1 MALLAFGHDRALSY
15 FLDENIY
22 ASPFFTKSHEFS
34 KELIMKL
41 SRFLFYMLM
50 TGWLNLAFASTTTN
64 AAEYKPKVG
73 QEGKDVIWV
82 PTPEG
87 LIDKMLEAAKV
98 SDKDTLY
105 DLGAGDGIIAITAT
119 RKYGA
124 KSVGI
129 EYNPEMAQFARRKVA
144 EAGLTDKV
152 KIITGDIFQEDFSS
166 ATVVTLYL
174 MPHLNLKLRPIL
186 LKMKPG
192 TRVVSNTFTMGE
204 WEPDETVFDQHW
216 KGYFW
221 VVPAQIEGAW
231 VMTGMEGGPLRLNI
245 SQSYQNIGGTLSR
258 GGQTL
263 ALLGAKLR
271 GDEVKFQFVTP
282 DRKVHAFSGRLEGR
296 RLTGT
301 VVADYS
307 STSVEMTRP

>member
-1 MALLAFGHDRALSY
+1 LILEEYTHAP
-15 FLDENIY
+15 
-22 ASPFFTKSHEFS
+22 PFFTKSHEFS
-34 KELIMKL
+34 KELNMKL
-41 SRFLFYMLM
+41 SRFLLYVLL
-50 TGWLNLAFASTTTN
+50 TSWLNLAFASTTTN
-64 AAEYKPKVG
+64 STDYKPKVG

-98 SDKDTLY
+98 SDKDTLF

-174 MPHLNLKLRPIL
+174 MPHLNIKLRPIL

-192 TRVVSNTFTMGE
+192 TRVVSNTFNMGD
-204 WEPDETVFDQHW
+204 WEPDETVLDQHW
-216 KGYFW
+216 RAHFW

-231 VMTGMEGGPLRLNI
+231 VMKGMEGGPLRLNI
-245 SQSYQNIGGTLSR
+245 SQSYQNIGGTLIR

-263 ALLGAKLR
+263 DLLGAKLR
-271 GDEVKFQFVTP
+271 GDEVKFQYITP

>member
-1 MALLAFGHDRALSY
+1 
-15 FLDENIY
+15 
-22 ASPFFTKSHEFS
+22 
-34 KELIMKL
+34 MKL
-41 SRFLFYMLM
+41 SRFLLYVLV
-50 TGWLNLAFASTTTN
+50 TSWLNLALASTTTPS
-64 AAEYKPKVG
+64 AEYKPQVG

-87 LIDKMLEAAKV
+87 LIDKMLAAAKV
-98 SDKDTLY
+98 NDKDTLF
-105 DLGAGDGIIAITAT
+105 DLGAGDGIIAITAA
-119 RKYGA
+119 RQYGA

-144 EAGLTDKV
+144 EAGMTDKV
-152 KIITGDIFQEDFSS
+152 KIITGDIFQEDFSA

-245 SQSYQNIGGTLSR
+245 SQSFQNIGGTLTR

-263 ALLGAKLR
+263 TLLGAKLR

>member
-1 MALLAFGHDRALSY
+1 LILEEYTHAP
-15 FLDENIY
+15 
-22 ASPFFTKSHEFS
+22 PFFTKSHEFS

-41 SRFLFYMLM
+41 SRFLLYVLLAS
-50 TGWLNLAFASTTTN
+50 WLNLAFASTTTN
-64 AAEYKPKVG
+64 SAEYKPKVG

-87 LIDKMLEAAKV
+87 LIDKMLAAAKV
-98 SDKDTLY
+98 NDKDTLF
-105 DLGAGDGIIAITAT
+105 DLGAGDGIIAITAA

-129 EYNPEMAQFARRKVA
+129 EYNPDMAQFARRKVA

-245 SQSYQNIGGTLSR
+245 SQSFQNIGGTLTR

>member
-1 MALLAFGHDRALSY
+1 
-15 FLDENIY
+15 
-22 ASPFFTKSHEFS
+22 
-34 KELIMKL
+34 MKL
-41 SRFLFYMLM
+41 SRFLFYVLL
-50 TGWLNLAFASTTTN
+50 TSWLNLAFASTTT
-64 AAEYKPKVG
+64 ASAEYKPQVG

-87 LIDKMLEAAKV
+87 LIDKMLAAAKV
-98 SDKDTLY
+98 NDKDTLF
-105 DLGAGDGIIAITAT
+105 DLGAGDGIIAITAA
-119 RKYGA
+119 RQYGA

-144 EAGLTDKV
+144 EAGMNDKV
-152 KIITGDIFQEDFSS
+152 KIITGDIFQEDFSA

-204 WEPDETVFDQHW
+204 WEPDETMLDQHW
-216 KGYFW
+216 KAFFW

-231 VMTGMEGGPLRLNI
+231 IMTGIEGGPLRMNI
-245 SQSYQNIGGTLSR
+245 SQVFQNIGGTLTR

-263 ALLGAKLR
+263 TLLGAKLR

-282 DRKVHAFSGRLEGR
+282 DRKVHSFSGRLEGG

-301 VVADYS
+301 VVADFS

>member
-1 MALLAFGHDRALSY
+1 LILEEY
-15 FLDENIY
+15 TY
-22 ASPFFTKSHEFS
+22 APPFFTKSHEFS

-41 SRFLFYMLM
+41 SRFLLYVLLAS
-50 TGWLNLAFASTTTN
+50 WLNLAFASTTTN
-64 AAEYKPKVG
+64 SAEYKPKVG

-98 SDKDTLY
+98 SDKDTLF
-105 DLGAGDGIIAITAT
+105 DLGAGDGIIAITAS

-166 ATVVTLYL
+166 ATVITLYL

-245 SQSYQNIGGTLSR
+245 SQSFQNIGGTLTR

>member
-1 MALLAFGHDRALSY
+1 
-15 FLDENIY
+15 
-22 ASPFFTKSHEFS
+22 
-34 KELIMKL
+34 MKL
-41 SRFLFYMLM
+41 SRFLLYVLL
-50 TGWLNLAFASTTTN
+50 TSWLNLALASTTTPS
-64 AAEYKPKVG
+64 AEYKPQVG

-87 LIDKMLEAAKV
+87 LIDKMLAAAKV
-98 SDKDTLY
+98 NDKDTLF
-105 DLGAGDGIIAITAT
+105 DLGAGDGIIAITAA
-119 RKYGA
+119 RQYGA

-144 EAGLTDKV
+144 EAGMTDKV
-152 KIITGDIFQEDFSS
+152 KIITGDIFQEDFSA

-245 SQSYQNIGGTLSR
+245 SQSFQNIGGTLTR